1 MWIVLNMLY
10 SPMSRCINYSHSM
23 YTVFAVSDLML
34 SKKTENKKN
43 WNTFKRFNIRHWKWR
58 RIWWTV
64 IAAFLAI
71 INSCQCVNFIGTKMQ
86 CKTPIYNLYRSTKYH
101 NLFTTTSCSAGCLM
115 MAMMIINSLS
125 IVCLNAEVTQNNK
138 INPNSIGTVSLSR
151 TLLLIYL
158 DPELYVNKSAFSYL
172 HKMTTWH
179 CPHSPT
185 TRHCCSNWSISPA
198 CCRFA
203 AVGPCWDRQTNR

>member
-1 MWIVLNMLY
+1 
-10 SPMSRCINYSHSM
+10 
-23 YTVFAVSDLML
+23 
-34 SKKTENKKN
+34 
-43 WNTFKRFNIRHWKWR
+43 
-58 RIWWTV
+58 
-64 IAAFLAI
+64 
-71 INSCQCVNFIGTKMQ
+71 MQ

-115 MAMMIINSLS
+115 IAMMIINSLS

-203 AVGPCWDRQTNR
+203 AVGPCWDRQTNRWKPYHFIDTAMHTMLINQMTLQINSRIHKTSLRLYNVTQILISIKNLSV